1 MWDYIHNPTYIVDVV
16 ELYMIS
22 LKLFKEIN
30 NILRYEIMNILIE
43 TKEEHDDLLNFL
55 YNKSNSD
62 EEKQFRNDFH
72 CIFFN
77 SSQYVVD
84 SQTVRKWII
93 YSDNFCFKRFFSNFL
108 KENDDYSV
116 YKKKKLEGYIFTLK
130 AFQKMLIKY
139 DNELKLHAYI
149 TELEK
154 DIKDYY
160 VIYKDKL
167 HALEKQQLILENE
180 KLVDNRK
187 SIIYIYNT
195 DTRNKTKTP
204 ILKIGLTEN
213 IQERIKAYTT
223 SHPHGTL
230 VYQEEVLKSCLKLAE
245 KVLHQVLIESGF
257 LVKSECFEIS
267 IDEAILW
274 VKNVNNLFKLS
285 KKNDRYNKLA
295 EIVSKASYVIDNVVC
310 EKKVLHYD
318 ISTQTD
324 AVVEEVQ
331 TYTEDE
337 IQHLRILKEPPTNI
351 GSFNRFI
358 EECCI
363 IDKEKDVSSVDIIG
377 RYRIWSQNADK
388 ESYHS
393 LLDYLK
399 DVFKPIRLQLQNKQ
413 NVVNG
418 FQGICLKAEEPFTLP
433 LAPSKYDMFVYNNC
447 SIIPSG
453 KVLFADIKKV
463 YIEWRMKL
471 NDNADVPD
479 SEIKE
484 LKEYLN
490 NFKKILKANV
500 WTHTGNGSGYYGIIL
515 NQDIPYKTSMTSS
528 TSKTVEKINIATNEI
543 MNTWST
549 IAKAAASENI
559 SAARMSRICKSKEV
573 INDSYF
579 FRVK

>member
-1 MWDYIHNPTYIVDVV
+1 MNDMIQNQE
-16 ELYMIS
+16 ELKCLLEY
-22 LKLFKEIN
+22 LN
-30 NILRYEIMNILIE
+30 NKAN
-43 TKEEHDDLLNFL
+43 N
-55 YNKSNSD
+55 D
-62 EEKQFRNDFH
+62 EEKRFRKDFYS
-72 CIFFN
+72 IFFN
-77 SSQYVVD
+77 NSKYVVN
-84 SQTVRKWII
+84 SKAVRNWII
-93 YSDNFCFKRFFSNFL
+93 YSEKSSFKRFFTAIL
-108 KENDDYSV
+108 KPEEHYCIYV
-116 YKKKKLEGYIFTLK
+116 IRQTEEYIFTLK

-139 DNELKLHAYI
+139 DDELKLHTYL
-149 TELEK
+149 TDLDK
-154 DIKDYY
+154 DIKEYY
-160 VIYKDKL
+160 IIYKDKL
-167 HALEKQQLILENE
+167 HAMEKQQLILENE
-180 KLVDNRK
+180 KNVDNRK

-195 DTRNKTKTP
+195 DTRNKTRTS

-213 IQERIKAYTT
+213 IQERMKAYAT
-223 SHPHGTL
+223 SHPHGVL
-230 VYQEEVLKSCLKLAE
+230 VYQEEVLKSCLKLSE

-267 IDEAILW
+267 VEEAILW
-274 VKNVNNLFKLS
+274 VKNVNNLFKLT

-318 ISTQTD
+318 VSTQTD

-331 TYTEDE
+331 AYTEDE
-337 IQHLRILKEPPTNI
+337 IQPLRIVKEPPTNI

-377 RYRIWSQNADK
+377 AYRIWSQNADK

-399 DVFKPIRLQLQNKQ
+399 DVFKPIRLQLQNRQ

-418 FQGICLKAEEPFTLP
+418 FQGVCLKAEEPFTLS
-433 LAPSKYDMFVYNNC
+433 LAPSKYEMFVYNNC

-453 KVLFADIKKV
+453 KVLFADMKKV

-471 NDNADVPD
+471 NDNTEVPD

-490 NFKKILKANV
+490 DFKKILKANV
-500 WTHTGNGSGYYGIIL
+500 WTHTGNGSGYYGIML

-528 TSKTVEKINIATNEI
+528 TSKTVEKINVATNEI
-543 MNTWST
+543 MNTWTT
-549 IAKAAASENI
+549 IAKAAAAENI

-573 INDSYF
+573 INDSYY